1 MILVDTSVWSF
12 GLRRKPE
19 TRSAKENA
27 LVQQLEDTIQT
38 GLLTMI
44 GPIRQE
50 LLSGIRTEAQI
61 NKIATAMQSFPDEP
75 LVTED
80 YETAARFAN
89 VCKSKGVAASSIDLI
104 ICAAAFRRKWS
115 IFTTDQDFV
124 SYARVLGVVLL
135 KV

>member
-27 LVQQLEDTIQT
+27 LVQRLEDTIQT
-38 GLLTMI
+38 GLVTMI

-50 LLSGIRTEAQI
+50 LLSGIRTEAQF
-61 NKIATAMQSFPDEP
+61 NKIATALQSFPDEQ

-89 VCKSKGVAASSIDLI
+89 LCASKGVASTSIDLI
-104 ICAAAFRRKWS
+104 ICAIAFRRKWS
-115 IFTTDQDFV
+115 IFTTDDDFGG
-124 SYARVLGVVLL
+124 YAKVLGVALL
-135 KV
+135 KH